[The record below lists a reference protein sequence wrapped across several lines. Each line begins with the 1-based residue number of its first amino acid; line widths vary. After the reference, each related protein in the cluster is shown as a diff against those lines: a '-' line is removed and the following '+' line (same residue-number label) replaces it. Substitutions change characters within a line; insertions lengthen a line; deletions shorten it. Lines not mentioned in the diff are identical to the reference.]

1 MKASALVVGAFL
13 ALMVSVGCSGSPPP
27 AQLTILAASS
37 LSTSLPDLT
46 TAWKQTHPQTNL
58 VTSTG
63 SSAALRVQI
72 EQGAPADVFLSADT
86 DNAGTLVDEGQTV
99 GRVRAF
105 ATNSLVVIVPAA
117 NPARISSPAELGRPG
132 VCVVAAGADV
142 PITTYAEKVAA
153 NLASQ
158 PGYGSDFAARY
169 DANVC
174 SREDNVGA
182 VVSKISLGEG
192 DAAFVYSTDAKAASN
207 VTTIALPA
215 TANVVA
221 TYGAVVVKSS
231 TDAFTASDFL
241 TWLVGPDGQAV
252 LAAHGFGAAP

>member
-1 MKASALVVGAFL
+1 VRVVGILFALVVATI
-13 ALMVSVGCSGSPPP
+13 GCSGAPAP

-37 LSTSLPDLT
+37 LSTSMADLT

-58 VTSTG
+58 VSSTG
-63 SSAALRVQI
+63 SSAALRTQI

-86 DNAGTLVDEGQTV
+86 SNPQALVDEG
-99 GRVRAF
+99 RAIRLTIF
-105 ATNSLVVIVPAA
+105 TTNSLVVIVPSA
-117 NPARISSPAELGRPG
+117 NPATITSPADLGRSG
-132 VCVVAAGADV
+132 VCVIAAGVDV

-153 NLASQ
+153 NLSSQ
-158 PGYGSDFAARY
+158 PGYGSDFATRY

-192 DAAFVYSTDAKAASN
+192 DAAIVYATDAESATS
-207 VTTIALPA
+207 VTTIQLPA
-215 TANVVA
+215 AANVIA
-221 TYGAVVVKSS
+221 TYGGVVVKAS
-231 TDAFTASDFL
+231 TDVFTASDFL
-241 TWLVGPDGQAV
+241 TWLVGPDGQAA

>member
-13 ALMVSVGCSGSPPP
+13 ALIVSVGCSGSPPP

-37 LSTSLPDLT
+37 LSTSLADLT

-63 SSAALRVQI
+63 SSAALRTQI

-86 DNAGTLVDEGQTV
+86 SNPQALVDEGQGIGPVTS
-99 GRVRAF
+99 F
-105 ATNSLVVIVPAA
+105 ATNSLVVIVPTA
-117 NPARISSPAELGRPG
+117 NPKGITSPADLGKSG
-132 VCVVAAGADV
+132 VCVIAAGTSV
-142 PITTYAEKVAA
+142 PITKYAEQVAA
-153 NLASQ
+153 NLATQ
-158 PGYGSDFAARY
+158 QGYGSDFAARY

-174 SREDNVGA
+174 SREENVGA

-192 DAAFVYSTDAKAASN
+192 DAAFVYATDAEAATN
-207 VTTIALPA
+207 VTTIQLPA
-215 TANVVA
+215 TANVIA
-221 TYGAVVVKSS
+221 TYSAVVVKAS
-231 TDAFTASDFL
+231 TAASTAADFL
-241 TWLVGPDGQAV
+241 SWLHGPTGQTT